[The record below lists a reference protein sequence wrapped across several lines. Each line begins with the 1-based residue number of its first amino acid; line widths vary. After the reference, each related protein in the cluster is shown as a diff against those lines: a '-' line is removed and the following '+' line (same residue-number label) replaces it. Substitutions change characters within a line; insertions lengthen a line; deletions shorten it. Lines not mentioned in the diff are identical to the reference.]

1 MNDNI
6 NKSLKRIN
14 VELNNFERDS
24 VSSSINAGPLGDDP
38 FHWIATISGPSDSP
52 YSGGIFFLDVRFPQ
66 NYPFKPPKINFTTRV
81 YHPNI
86 DSNGNIGIDHLIH
99 QWSPA
104 MTISKLLLSI
114 SSLLANPNPV
124 LEFTFEP
131 EIAQMYKTDRSR
143 YEATAREWTRQHAM

>member
-104 MTISKLLLSI
+104 MTISKLL
-114 SSLLANPNPV
+114 
-124 LEFTFEP
+124 EFTFEP

>member
-1 MNDNI
+1 MLLYIFIFYKLILTHQYYNL
-6 NKSLKRIN
+6 NK
-14 VELNNFERDS
+14 
-24 VSSSINAGPLGDDP
+24 
-38 FHWIATISGPSDSP
+38 SDSP

>member
-1 MNDNI
+1 MNNNI

-86 DSNGNIGIDHLIH
+86 D
-99 QWSPA
+99 
-104 MTISKLLLSI
+104 MLLSI